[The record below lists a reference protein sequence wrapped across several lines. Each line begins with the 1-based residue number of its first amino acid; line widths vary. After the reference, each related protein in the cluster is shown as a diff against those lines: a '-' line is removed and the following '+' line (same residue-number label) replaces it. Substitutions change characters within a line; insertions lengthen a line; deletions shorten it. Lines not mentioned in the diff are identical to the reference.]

1 MRQRAI
7 ERILKYTTAWTEKEL
22 DIMYLET
29 QELVEFSLQ
38 LEKAVKFAYLGL
50 GSNLGNRID
59 NIRRAKNQLYLND
72 IEIVKSS
79 SYYESL
85 SWPNKKKF
93 GNLCSLPSLIKGLN

>member
-38 LEKAVKFAYLGL
+38 LEKAVKF
-50 GSNLGNRID
+50 
-59 NIRRAKNQLYLND
+59 
-72 IEIVKSS
+72 IV
-79 SYYESL
+79 L
-85 SWPNKKKF
+85 
-93 GNLCSLPSLIKGLN
+93 